1 MTIKHQSTD
10 HDTIESEIFSNLR
23 KIIKAVDIYS
33 SKLRES
39 SGISSS
45 QLSCLLTL
53 DSTGPISLST
63 LSNKVSLSPSMI
75 TSVVDQLEGKQMV
88 ERKRHSSDRRVILI
102 ELTEKGKKTLK
113 SAPVSFQK
121 FLMNGLSTLT
131 QNEKLE
137 LNKNISKLLSI
148 IATEVIIDSSIL
160 GVEDKLVGVDA
171 SVLESE
177 KDMIGESA

>member
-1 MTIKHQSTD
+1 MTEKHNTADQE
-10 HDTIESEIFSNLR
+10 TIESEIFSNLR

-33 SKLRES
+33 SKLRDS

-75 TSVVDQLEGKQMV
+75 TSIVDQLESKKMV
-88 ERKRHSSDRRVILI
+88 ERKRHASDRRVILI

-121 FLMNGLSTLT
+121 FLIDSLSALPEE
-131 QNEKLE
+131 EKLE
-137 LNKNISKLLSI
+137 LNKNISKLLAI
-148 IATEVIIDSSIL
+148 IATEVIIDSPIL

-171 SVLESE
+171 SVLEAE
-177 KDMIGESA
+177 KDL